1 MELQSVRERNG
12 PVAAVRSNWYNA
24 AAMSRRK
31 SETTDVDRT
40 QFIQR
45 EPVDD
50 QPSDGRTGC
59 VTVIHGQGH
68 DLGKHHV
75 LRQELVIGREQR
87 CGFVIDD
94 FAASRQHCRI
104 YEHGVERYYIEDL
117 GSTNGTEVGGT
128 RVEQPRMLHDG
139 DKIFVGGT
147 VLRFRLYD
155 ALDLKF
161 TSEVTHLIGTDPLTG
176 LQAKR
181 TFDHALEYAITEA
194 VRAGRPLSL
203 MMMDLDGVK
212 QINDA
217 HGHLFGAFS
226 IQQAGKIIQQVL
238 GRKGRASRF
247 GGDEFTAFLPDVEKD
262 AAVEIAEGICVTFE
276 NAGLEKDG
284 IPLKPT
290 ISIGVATLPGN
301 GQELLPLIDAADQA
315 LYQAKRKGKNRV
327 CPA

>member
-1 MELQSVRERNG
+1 MNKRD
-12 PVAAVRSNWYNA
+12 
-24 AAMSRRK
+24 

-45 EPVDD
+45 GSADD

-59 VTVIHGQGH
+59 ITVIHGQGH
-68 DLGKHHV
+68 DLGKHRV
-75 LRQELVIGREQR
+75 LREELVIGRDEG

-94 FAASRQHCRI
+94 FGASRQHCRV

-117 GSTNGTEVGGT
+117 GSTNGTEVEGT
-128 RVEQPRMLHDG
+128 PVEQPHLLRDG
-139 DKIFVGGT
+139 DKIFISDT
-147 VLRFRLYD
+147 VLRFQLYD

-176 LQAKR
+176 LQTKR
-181 TFDHALEYAITEA
+181 TFDHALAYAITEA

-212 QINDA
+212 QINDT

-226 IQQAGKIIQQVL
+226 IQQAGKIIKQVL
-238 GRKGRASRF
+238 GRKGSASRF

-262 AAVEIAEGICVTFE
+262 AAVEIAEGIRETFE
-276 NAGLEKDG
+276 NAELEKDG

-301 GQELLPLIDAADQA
+301 GQELLLLVNAADQA
-315 LYQAKRKGKNRV
+315 LYQAKREGKNRV

>member
-1 MELQSVRERNG
+1 MTKRDSDR
-12 PVAAVRSNWYNA
+12 
-24 AAMSRRK
+24 
-31 SETTDVDRT
+31 TDVDRT
-40 QFIQR
+40 QSIQR

-50 QPSDGRTGC
+50 PPSDGRTGC
-59 VTVIHGQGH
+59 VTVIQGRGQ

-75 LRQELVIGREQR
+75 LREELVIGREQG

-94 FAASRQHCRI
+94 LAASRQHCRI
-104 YEHGVERYYIEDL
+104 YELGVERYYIEDL
-117 GSTNGTEVGGT
+117 GSTNGTEIEGAF
-128 RVEQPRMLHDG
+128 VEQPQLLRDG
-139 DKIFVGGT
+139 DKIFIGDT

-155 ALDLKF
+155 DLDLQF
-161 TSEVTHLIGTDPLTG
+161 ASEVSHLIGTDTLTG

-181 TFDHALEYAITEA
+181 TFNDALDYAIREA
-194 VRAGRPLSL
+194 VRAGRSLSL

-212 QINDA
+212 QINDT

-226 IQQAGKIIQQVL
+226 IQQAGKVIQQVL
-238 GRKGRASRF
+238 GEEARASRF
-247 GGDEFTAFLPDVEKD
+247 GGDEFIAFLPDVEKD
-262 AAVEIAEGICVTFE
+262 AALEIAAEICVTFE

-301 GQELLPLIDAADQA
+301 GQQLLPLINAADRA
-315 LYQAKRKGKNRV
+315 LYRAKREGKNRV

>member
-1 MELQSVRERNG
+1 MELQLAAGRNG
-12 PVAAVRSNWYNA
+12 PVAAVRSNWYKA
-24 AAMSRRK
+24 AAMNK
-31 SETTDVDRT
+31 PDSETTDVDRT

-50 QPSDGRTGC
+50 PSSDGRSGC
-59 VTVIHGQGH
+59 VTIIHGQGH
-68 DLGKHHV
+68 DLGKHRV
-75 LRQELVIGREQR
+75 LRQELVIGREEG

-94 FAASRQHCRI
+94 FGASRQHCRV
-104 YEHGVERYYIEDL
+104 YEDGAERYYIDDL
-117 GSTNGTEVGGT
+117 GSTNGTEVEGT
-128 RVEQPRMLHDG
+128 RVEQPLLLRDG
-139 DKIFVGGT
+139 DKIFIGDT

-161 TSEVTHLIGTDPLTG
+161 ASEVTHLIGTDPLTG

-181 TFDHALEYAITEA
+181 TFDHALEYAIAET

-212 QINDA
+212 QINDT

-262 AAVEIAEGICVTFE
+262 AAVEIAEGIRVTFE

-301 GQELLPLIDAADQA
+301 GQELLPLIDAADRA
-315 LYQAKRKGKNRV
+315 LYRAKREGGNRV

>member
-1 MELQSVRERNG
+1 MNKRD
-12 PVAAVRSNWYNA
+12 
-24 AAMSRRK
+24 

-45 EPVDD
+45 GPVDD
-50 QPSDGRTGC
+50 QSSDGRTGC

-68 DLGKHHV
+68 DLGKHRV
-75 LRQELVIGREQR
+75 LHQELVIGREEG

-94 FAASRQHCRI
+94 FGASRQHCRV
-104 YEHGVERYYIEDL
+104 YEDGVERYYIEDL
-117 GSTNGTEVGGT
+117 GSTNGTEVEGT
-128 RVEQPRMLHDG
+128 RVEQPLLLRDG
-139 DKIFVGGT
+139 NKIFIGDT

-161 TSEVTHLIGTDPLTG
+161 TSEVAHLIGTDPLTG
-176 LQAKR
+176 LQATR
-181 TFDHALEYAITEA
+181 AFDHALAYAITEA

-203 MMMDLDGVK
+203 MMMDLDGIK
-212 QINDA
+212 QINDT

-247 GGDEFTAFLPDVEKD
+247 GGDEFTAFLPDVEKG
-262 AAVEIAEGICVTFE
+262 AAVEIAEGIRATLE

-301 GQELLPLIDAADQA
+301 GQELLPLIDAADRA
-315 LYQAKRKGKNRV
+315 LYEAKREGKNRV